1 MKPRIV
7 TLAAAL
13 VLTFIL
19 APRAD
24 VRAQDGH
31 EFAPLQEKQVDYK
44 DWTFKSLKDDTPVNL
59 RQWADGK
66 KLVLVVYFASWC
78 KNWRYEAPVLAK
90 LYEKYNPHGLD
101 VIAVSEYATRDD
113 VRKFFGDGDAPY
125 TVVVESE
132 SNEARDKTTHYTY
145 RQACGDK
152 RNWGSPFNVFL
163 EPATLKKDG
172 AVLTEKAWIVGGE
185 LIEKDVDKFIRQR
198 LGLEKEGDKPATET
212 KRESKL

>member
-78 KNWRYEAPVLAK
+78 KNWRYEAPVLTK

-198 LGLEKEGDKPATET
+198 LGLEKEVDKTTTET